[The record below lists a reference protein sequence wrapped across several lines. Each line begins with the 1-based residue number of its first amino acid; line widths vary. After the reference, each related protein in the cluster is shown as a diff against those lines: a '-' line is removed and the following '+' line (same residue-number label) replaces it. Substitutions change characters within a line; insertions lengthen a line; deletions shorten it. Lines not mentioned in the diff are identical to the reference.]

1 MRSVLSLYVPH
12 GPTKNLYQQIR
23 WWYYHHAKAP
33 KAPVPKAPLV
43 LALTKKRSRKPVR
56 LTNYQAYSRLF
67 CQKGSSLHTK
77 LHGEWTAF
85 VENDEEAVKT
95 YGHLFPSR
103 DSKVI
108 KFVAFQQAVLK
119 QKMPT
124 ITKDESRQVEEF
136 IEARFEE
143 DNRLRDQPWQAMKVD
158 KAQTDADLEKEYFA
172 E

>member
-1 MRSVLSLYVPH
+1 MPYDF
-12 GPTKNLYQQIR
+12 TKNLYQQVR

-33 KAPVPKAPLV
+33 KAPASKAPLV
-43 LALTKKRSRKPVR
+43 HSLTKKRSQKPVH

-67 CQKGSSLHTK
+67 CQKGSSLHTE
-77 LHGEWTAF
+77 LREEWVAF
-85 VENDEEAVKT
+85 IKNYEEAVEA
-95 YGHLFPSR
+95 YGHLFPNQ
-103 DSKVI
+103 DSKPI
-108 KFVAFQQAVLK
+108 KFVTFQQAVLK

-124 ITKDESRQVEEF
+124 ITEDESRQVEEF

-158 KAQTDADLEKEYFA
+158 EAQTDADLEKEYYA